1 MPVQC
6 WSVVLIFFNGVVFLL
21 GGKGT
26 ALRKAL
32 SFPRPIAATV
42 RYCRRRSSNMDP
54 KTAIS
59 CLIFWSIF
67 QSTLAS
73 SCELVIKVTHLKK
86 IIKNQTRAIET
97 QTQVNDELRNLVID
111 QAAVIADLR
120 KNYGNIR
127 QMVRDVTIWQ
137 PQTPYMLI

>member
-1 MPVQC
+1 
-6 WSVVLIFFNGVVFLL
+6 
-21 GGKGT
+21 
-26 ALRKAL
+26 
-32 SFPRPIAATV
+32 
-42 RYCRRRSSNMDP
+42 MDP

-73 SCELVIKVTHLKK
+73 SCELVIKVTDLKE

-120 KNYGNIR
+120 KT
-127 QMVRDVTIWQ
+127 MEH
-137 PQTPYMLI
+137 QTNGKGM

>member
-1 MPVQC
+1 MPDNAGSNFC
-6 WSVVLIFFNGVVFLL
+6 NGVVVFL

-54 KTAIS
+54 KTALH
-59 CLIFWSIF
+59 CLMLWSIF
-67 QSTLAS
+67 SSTLAS
-73 SCELVIKVTHLKK
+73 NCELIIKVTDLQ

-97 QTQVNDELRNLVID
+97 QTQVNDELRKLVID

-120 KNYGNIR
+120 KTMEHQPNGKSK
-127 QMVRDVTIWQ
+127 IWQ
-137 PQTPYMLI
+137 TQTPYMLI